1 MIRPLPNYFTSSMS
15 IEQVLGAVDESL
27 ENWRPPSPREGE
39 VPTTVEDL
47 SDELRVW
54 LADAERFYTEAP
66 ERGWGAL
73 AIADLAAGLR
83 DRERREDGDYR
94 GISHHADLIGHWLV
108 ARAEQPTLSES
119 LHVARL
125 AAAGEPWGSDLPLD
139 LADLLAGRAHGS
151 ISDDQ
156 FGRIIKKPKRG
167 GRRPKPRRR
176 KPVAVPPGSLTVS
189 GAGEALQQVL
199 DQLPAGAGFAEVWE
213 TFNRFVARRV
223 YGDAPERVV
232 PTEELMLFECG
243 PGLDTTQ
250 GASPGSYAGLLR
262 QLAVEDEDGDP
273 DRLEEL
279 RCEVLFGSE
288 QVSFA
293 EHEAIWSD
301 DDVDTW
307 RVRVESTEVFK
318 ALIAAGAPLALSVD
332 QSWR

>member
-1 MIRPLPNYFTSSMS
+1 MS

-27 ENWRPPSPREGE
+27 ENWRSASPRERD
-39 VPTTVEDL
+39 VPTTVEAL
-47 SDELRVW
+47 SNELRVW
-54 LADAERFYTEAP
+54 LADAERFHAEAP

-73 AIADLAAGLR
+73 AIADLAAALR
-83 DRERREDGDYR
+83 DRGRREDGDYR

-125 AAAGEPWGSDLPLD
+125 AAEGEPPGSDLPLD

-151 ISDDQ
+151 INDDQ
-156 FGRIIKKPKRG
+156 FSQIVKKPKRG
-167 GRRPKPRRR
+167 GRRPKPPPR
-176 KPVAVPPGSLTVS
+176 KPVAVPLGSLTVS
-189 GAGEALQQVL
+189 GAREALQQML

-213 TFNRFVARRV
+213 TFNRFVALPV
-223 YGDAPERVV
+223 YGDPPERVV
-232 PTEELMLFECG
+232 PTEELILFECG
-243 PGLDTTQ
+243 PGLDTPE
-250 GASPGSYAGLLR
+250 GASPGGYVGLVR

-279 RCEVLFGSE
+279 RCEVLFGSV

-301 DDVDTW
+301 DSVDTW
-307 RVRVESTEVFK
+307 RTSVESTEAFK
-318 ALIAAGAPLALSVD
+318 ALIAAGSPIALSLD